1 MESRWVSRRHTSL
14 ALGGLIA
21 FGTGFGFV
29 EAAVAYYL
37 RTVMGSPDTYSIGH
51 YRVLLNLGFITFVSH
66 LDSFLPTSLG
76 RVEVAREAATI
87 LMLAG
92 VAIAVGERDA
102 ARRSVPRGIRHV
114 GSLLLRVPA
123 TDQRLAPEP
132 VHSRRLISDPR
143 ALDRAGDHADRGF
156 CRRFLS
162 RGRTVPSGM
171 RR

>member
-14 ALGGLIA
+14 ALTGLIA

-66 LDSFLPTSLG
+66 LESFLPTNLG
-76 RVEVAREAATI
+76 RIEVAREAATI

-92 VAIAVGERDA
+92 VAIAVG
-102 ARRSVPRGIRHV
+102 RSATQRV
-114 GSLLLRVPA
+114 GAFLVGFA
-123 TDQRLAPEP
+123 TWDLTYYLFL
-132 VHSRRLISDPR
+132 RLISGWPR
-143 ALDRAGDHADRGF
+143 SLFTRDVFFLIPVPWIGPVITPLVIFAAVLYLGVVLFRRG
-156 CRRFLS
+156 
-162 RGRTVPSGM
+162 
-171 RR
+171 